1 MTVLVPH
8 CGAHDHSLFLWNN
21 NNLSTPVHTFLGH
34 RWLGTMSRGSERII
48 VFLEM

>member
-34 RWLGTMSRGSERII
+34 RWPGDDE
-48 VFLEM
+48 